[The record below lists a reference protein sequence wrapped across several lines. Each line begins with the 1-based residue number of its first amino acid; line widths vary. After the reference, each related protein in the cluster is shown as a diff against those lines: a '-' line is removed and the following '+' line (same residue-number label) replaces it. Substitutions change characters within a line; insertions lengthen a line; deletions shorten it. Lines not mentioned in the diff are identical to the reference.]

1 MVSVFRVGC
10 PLHPMEHSEHREHTQ
25 HSRAQRAQPLT
36 YNYMF
41 LNDFFWLSCNVHY
54 ISLVRGVMFRVA
66 SWLFTLMAL
75 PFGGGSVSA

>member
-25 HSRAQRAQPLT
+25 HSRAQRAQLLT

-41 LNDFFWLSCNVHY
+41 LNDFFGYL
-54 ISLVRGVMFRVA
+54 VMFITFHWFEV
-66 SWLFTLMAL
+66 
-75 PFGGGSVSA
+75 